1 MKRAPFVESVFLG
14 LEIVWFKNRP
24 QCKMRKV
31 NTKFVLNLNQKTGK
45 FEFKGDFFLLSYY
58 QKGISIHVYM
68 SERGISFE
76 ARPTL
81 GLIWVD
87 TSFSMLCFIV
97 HTTGNSIS
105 CSNIETQQDT
115 HECSQLQL
123 SSSGWNDLVFQ
134 TFLLKYPFLYHLLVV
149 LVLQMLIDIFFYV
162 QVFCPQC
169 FDFKRNKYYRAL
181 FPSSTHSYLQGEQ
194 EVVYSVLCIQLTK
207 N

>member
-31 NTKFVLNLNQKTGK
+31 NTTFVLNLNQKTGK

-76 ARPTL
+76 ACPTL

-149 LVLQMLIDIFFYV
+149 LVLQMLIDIFFMFRFFVPNVLILKETSTIELFFLQARILIFRVSRKLSTVYC
-162 QVFCPQC
+162 VF
-169 FDFKRNKYYRAL
+169 N
-181 FPSSTHSYLQGEQ
+181 
-194 EVVYSVLCIQLTK
+194 
-207 N
+207 